1 MSLNWNVE
9 DCVGR
14 EDWSDRDHEVL
25 DRLIWGTMTV
35 GLHRITEANIP
46 EWLLRMRM
54 ERAHHSD
61 AFQMKYQNE
70 EGYYLRLEHLRKF
83 VGMRT
88 NASGLTRSKWLKE
101 LMERIVRSEESR
113 FEWQKKELAKALT
126 QEVSD
131 E

>member
-14 EDWSDRDHEVL
+14 EDWSDSDHDVL
-25 DRLIWGTMTV
+25 DALIWGTMLV
-35 GLHRITEANIP
+35 GLQRITEANLP

-54 ERAHHSD
+54 ERANYAS
-61 AFQMKYQNE
+61 AFQIKYQNE
-70 EGYYLRLEHLRKF
+70 REYYLRLEHLRKF
-83 VGMRT
+83 IGLRT
-88 NASGLTRSKWLKE
+88 NATELTRSKWLKE
-101 LMERIVRSEESR
+101 LMERIVRSEESG
-113 FEWQKKELAKALT
+113 FEWQKKELAKAQT